1 MYASIS
7 FVVLLCKSNLVLFGK
22 RIILYDDDVTFE
34 ILFLMEY
41 SDDIVFNICPPILY
55 CELYVFALILL

>member
-41 SDDIVFNICPPILY
+41 SDDVVFNICPPILY
-55 CELYVFALILL
+55 CELYVFTILL